1 MNIIKIIFDKY
12 NRASYLVTGAPGG
25 LTVKKPFATLC
36 RKSSAGALSLGTV
49 TISWRDPDHRNNLF
63 RTAIGKDVVNISV
76 PSTYKDHFIPGIKPI
91 MKEGSVRGLQYFMN
105 INLDIN
111 FIDNETEVRWER
123 DASDDA
129 LASKNVIDEGVSW
142 HGTPRIIESYKNQFY
157 IDWLIAYYYAIA
169 NNVTPFEKIG
179 QNDKCTVLV
188 MMRSLDSWTHDS
200 TGKNIYGAKYY
211 IVRIGDSSRIAIL
224 SSSLVQ
230 RLSIE
235 LIYRDSCSEVLI
247 PWSLIN
253 MSTER
258 DSDGSYII
266 KYAID
271 TYKLMLITYG
281 TNPLQ
286 YLYGVYDRFYSTL
299 VTKKV
304 EVDKSEN
311 SCWNPDFNFRYW
323 YVGNNK
329 DISAFISGLGSVVN
343 KFKKMLKPITKAKD
357 TEATKPVTKKIA
369 DTPTEVA
376 DWPITDVNN
385 NVRKEEADAYSE
397 ALRVKNAELLR
408 NQIMLKTVDI
418 HDICLPTSQLEV
430 LCKYKVVHGE
440 QARIVGFGVVDH
452 TNNKSYILA
461 YNSAV
466 KLINVGIIAATF
478 GSYRKDKKRPQILT
492 TTTDVVIK
500 PDDKEKTTFLT
511 ILGDIDRVANEMSN
525 ANKDNNVNNDNDV
538 NKNNDK
544 NMEVTNMNNTHDIAT
559 LVDEVVG
566 YSTSPVVR
574 TIAEEALRKYGNLKA
589 QGIRLTLTNKIMN
602 SSNGPAGYAVL
613 AYGRRAFITYRTA
626 VEMACL
632 GIVDDAKVKGAGSYA
647 CIDTDKEIPIAR
659 VKDIKGLKSGTTAAY
674 EKVAK
679 TGEQLVA
686 MLMALK
692 HGSYSVRPAQPAQP
706 AQQVQPAKPAQPAQP
721 TQTVQAVQQKKAE
734 SAADINN
741 RLIVELNNANNVY
754 EMALNERKNIEDSIA
769 MARLNV
775 KQLENKL
782 KEHDAKIAEYK
793 KKLAEAHERLAKSF
807 KY

>member
-63 RTAIGKDVVNISV
+63 RTANGKDVVNISV

-91 MKEGSVRGLQYFMN
+91 LKEGSVRGLQYFMN

-157 IDWLIAYYYAIA
+157 TDWLIAYYYAIA

-188 MMRSLDSWTHDS
+188 IMRSLDSWTNDS

-230 RLSIE
+230 RLDIE

-247 PWSLIN
+247 PWSLLN

-258 DSDGSYII
+258 DSDDTYVI
-266 KYAID
+266 KYSLD
-271 TYKLMLITYG
+271 TYKLMLLTYG

-304 EVDKSEN
+304 EVDKSEK

-323 YVGNNK
+323 YVGNSK

-343 KFKKMLKPITKAKD
+343 KFRRVLKPINKHKD
-357 TEATKPVTKKIA
+357 TVAEKPVTKKTA
-369 DTPTEVA
+369 DTPTEVT
-376 DWPITDVNN
+376 DWPITNVNN

-397 ALRVKNAELLR
+397 ALRIKNAELLR
-408 NQIMLKTVDI
+408 DQIILKTVDI
-418 HDICLPTSQLEV
+418 KDICLPTSQLEV
-430 LCKYKVVHGE
+430 LCKYKVMHGE

-492 TTTDVVIK
+492 TTTDILIK

-525 ANKDNNVNNDNDV
+525 ANKDNDANT
-538 NKNNDK
+538 
-544 NMEVTNMNNTHDIAT
+544 EVTNMNNTHDIAA

-574 TIAEEALRKYGNLKA
+574 TVAEEALRKYGNLKA

-602 SSNGPAGYAVL
+602 SSNGPAGYAIL
-613 AYGRRAFITYRTA
+613 AYGRRVFITYRTA

-686 MLMALK
+686 MLMSLK
-692 HGSYSVRPAQPAQP
+692 HGAYTVRPAQPA
-706 AQQVQPAKPAQPAQP
+706 KPAH
-721 TQTVQAVQQKKAE
+721 TVQAVQQKKAE
-734 SAADINN
+734 SEADINN
-741 RLIVELNNANNVY
+741 RLIAELNNANNAY

-769 MARLNV
+769 MAKLNI
-775 KQLENKL
+775 KQLEDKL

>member
-25 LTVKKPFATLC
+25 LTSKKPFATHC
-36 RKSSAGALSLGTV
+36 RKSPAGALNLGTV
-49 TISWRDPDHRNNLF
+49 TISWRDPEHRGNLF
-63 RTAIGKDVVNISV
+63 RTATGKDVVNISV

-111 FIDNETEVRWER
+111 FLDNETEVRWER
-123 DASDDA
+123 DASDDM
-129 LASKNVIDEGVSW
+129 LASKEVVEDAEVSW
-142 HGTPRIIESYKNQFY
+142 PGAKRAIESYKNQFY

-169 NNVTPFEKIG
+169 NNVTPFEKIA

-188 MMRSLDSWTHDS
+188 IMRSLDSWTRNEK
-200 TGKNIYGAKYY
+200 GKNIYGVKYY

-230 RLSIE
+230 RLDIE

-247 PWSLIN
+247 PWSLIS
-253 MSTER
+253 MSTEK
-258 DSDGSYII
+258 DSDDTYVI
-266 KYAID
+266 KYSLD

-286 YLYGVYDRFYSTL
+286 YLYGVYDRFYRTL
-299 VTKKV
+299 VTK
-304 EVDKSEN
+304 EAELDKSEN

-323 YVGNNK
+323 YVGNSR

-343 KFKKMLKPITKAKD
+343 KFRRVLKPINKHKD
-357 TEATKPVTKKIA
+357 TVAEKPDTKKTT
-369 DTPTEVA
+369 DTPTEIA
-376 DWPITDVNN
+376 DWPITNVNN
-385 NVRKEEADAYSE
+385 NVRKEEADAYAE
-397 ALRVKNAELLR
+397 AFRIKNAEILR
-408 NQIMLKTVDI
+408 NQIILKTVDI

-478 GSYRKDKKRPQILT
+478 GSYKKDKKRPQILT
-492 TTTDVVIK
+492 TTTDIVIK

-525 ANKDNNVNNDNDV
+525 ANKDNDV
-538 NKNNDK
+538 NKNT
-544 NMEVTNMNNTHDIAT
+544 EVANMNNTSDIGA

-574 TIAEEALRKYGNLKA
+574 KVAEEALRKYGNLKA

-602 SSNGPAGYAVL
+602 SSNGPAGYAIL
-613 AYGRRAFITYRTA
+613 AYGRRVFITYRTA

-632 GIVDDAKVKGAGSYA
+632 GIVDDAKVKGAGNYA

-659 VKDIKGLKSGTTAAY
+659 VKDIKGIRSGTTAAY
-674 EKVAK
+674 EKIAK

-686 MLMALK
+686 MLMSLK
-692 HGSYSVRPAQPAQP
+692 HGSYTVRPEQSAKTSQTAQTA
-706 AQQVQPAKPAQPAQP
+706 
-721 TQTVQAVQQKKAE
+721 QAVQQKKAE

-741 RLIVELNNANNVY
+741 RLIAELNNANNVY
-754 EMALNERKNIEDSIA
+754 EMALNERRNIEDNIA
-769 MARLNV
+769 MAKLTV

>member
-63 RTAIGKDVVNISV
+63 RTVNGKDVVNISV

-91 MKEGSVRGLQYFMN
+91 LKEGSVRGLQYFMN
-105 INLDIN
+105 INLDVN

-157 IDWLIAYYYAIA
+157 TDWLIAYYYAIA

-188 MMRSLDSWTHDS
+188 IMRSLDSWTNDS
-200 TGKNIYGAKYY
+200 TGKSIYGAKYY

-230 RLSIE
+230 RLDIE

-247 PWSLIN
+247 PWSLLN

-258 DSDGSYII
+258 DSDDTYVI
-266 KYAID
+266 KYSLD
-271 TYKLMLITYG
+271 TYKLMLLTYG

-304 EVDKSEN
+304 EVDKSEK

-323 YVGNNK
+323 YVGNSK

-343 KFKKMLKPITKAKD
+343 KFRRVLKPINKHKD
-357 TEATKPVTKKIA
+357 TVAEKQVTKKTA
-369 DTPTEVA
+369 DTPTEIT
-376 DWPITDVNN
+376 DWPITNVNN

-397 ALRVKNAELLR
+397 ALRIKNAELLR
-408 NQIMLKTVDI
+408 DQIILKTVDI
-418 HDICLPTSQLEV
+418 KDICLPTSQLEV
-430 LCKYKVVHGE
+430 LCKYKVMHGE

-492 TTTDVVIK
+492 TTTDILIK

-525 ANKDNNVNNDNDV
+525 ANKDNDANT
-538 NKNNDK
+538 
-544 NMEVTNMNNTHDIAT
+544 EVTNMNNTHDITA

-574 TIAEEALRKYGNLKA
+574 TVAEEALRKYGNLKA

-659 VKDIKGLKSGTTAAY
+659 VKDIKGIKSGTTAAY

-692 HGSYSVRPAQPAQP
+692 HGAYTVRPAQPA
-706 AQQVQPAKPAQPAQP
+706 KPA
-721 TQTVQAVQQKKAE
+721 QTVQAVQQKKAE
-734 SAADINN
+734 SEADINN
-741 RLIVELNNANNVY
+741 RLIAELNNANNVY

-769 MARLNV
+769 MAKLNI
-775 KQLENKL
+775 KQLEDKL